1 MEVFNRGCYCMLY
14 QIIFNYLFFFNK
26 STVCL
31 LESVFC
37 YLTLVGCITAIDL
50 HFKRT
55 FLLLCFKYEQKRNV
69 QSYSIL
75 FPLLL
80 YFNILISVENSFFLC
95 VCKIACCLSL
105 IKRSQICS

>member
-1 MEVFNRGCYCMLY
+1 MCLFIYFILEPAICQTFWKAANRYFMEVFNCGRYCMLY

-50 HFKRT
+50 YFKRT
-55 FLLLCFKYEQKRNV
+55 FLLFVL
-69 QSYSIL
+69 
-75 FPLLL
+75 
-80 YFNILISVENSFFLC
+80 
-95 VCKIACCLSL
+95 
-105 IKRSQICS
+105 